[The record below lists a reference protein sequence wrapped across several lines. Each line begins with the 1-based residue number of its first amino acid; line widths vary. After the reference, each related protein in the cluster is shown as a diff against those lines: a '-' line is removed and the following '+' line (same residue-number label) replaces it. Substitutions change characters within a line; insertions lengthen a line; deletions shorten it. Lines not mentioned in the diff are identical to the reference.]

1 MDYIV
6 YIVNFIHLI
15 KNCKLKLFFLYLW
28 KWMKIKSME
37 GGLNMRVKIKHL
49 MILSILFIF
58 IGLILLFGS
67 VNFGS
72 LLTESWL
79 SQQYDQIDTTQYE
92 TIAQG
97 YINNFLVAG
106 SILFACGIAT
116 ITILLYKTLKIK

>member
-6 YIVNFIHLI
+6 YIVKFIHLI

-49 MILSILFIF
+49 MILSILFVL

-67 VNFGS
+67 ANFGIS
-72 LLTESWL
+72 LTEGWL
-79 SQQYDQIDTTQYE
+79 SQQGDNEIDITLYE
-92 TIAQG
+92 MRAKG
-97 YINNFLVAG
+97 YVNSFLAAG

-116 ITILLYKTLKIK
+116 ITILLYKTLKL